1 MTDTVQ
7 SILNAADGGVRY
19 KTQKLPKVKIRQES
33 PMPSLTLIG
42 VIAITL
48 VLLFCVFSAVQILQI
63 KSDIYELRSEKAS
76 LEEKIETV
84 EGINNVAAAEAE
96 PAFFKTPFGK

>member
-63 KSDIYELRSEKAS
+63 KSEIYELRGEKAELS
-76 LEEKIETV
+76 QKIETV
-84 EGINNVAAAEAE
+84 EGLTEVGRAETDA
-96 PAFFKTPFGK
+96 AFFKTPFGK